1 MKRFAILFLFVIVAT
16 LTAFAQNPTLA
27 DPTNADTGTGIQR
40 ACSTALDLNYLHP
53 RKVKTQREAFDL
65 GYCLGI
71 IKGVY
76 ENLNGEV
83 DFCPADHVSIR
94 KVTELTVSFVRAHPE
109 LKDKDSADI
118 VRWALTD
125 AFPCHP
131 ADTSNSGASKEKH

>member
-1 MKRFAILFLFVIVAT
+1 MTSVIG
-16 LTAFAQNPTLA
+16 L
-27 DPTNADTGTGIQR
+27 
-40 ACSTALDLNYLHP
+40 
-53 RKVKTQREAFDL
+53 
-65 GYCLGI
+65 

-131 ADTSNSGASKEKH
+131 ADTTSNSGASKEKH